1 MKFIT
6 SWIVS
11 LICLLTL
18 AASPPAH
25 SSPAPGLLDL
35 YAHRAWTAAH
45 GAPAQIQAITQ
56 TPDGWLWIS
65 TPTGLY
71 RFDGVRFERHDAI
84 NGHALRSSIV
94 LPLHTAPDGTLWVG
108 YRFGGASA
116 FLGNRVRHYGADQGF
131 PPGATH
137 SFTVAPDGVTWVTTA
152 AGLAWLDSRQ
162 DRWVRVGP
170 EADFAPGSTI
180 WQVLFDQAGT
190 QWVSTSRKVYYRRAG
205 QPRFQVASPANIAL
219 SSLAAAPD
227 GTVWVS
233 NGRDANYRLSTAIAA
248 ATAPPPKPE
257 LPGSGMWF
265 DRAGTMWLMSE
276 THVARVAPG
285 SNAADPRQQLAHD
298 RGLSGMH
305 PQTFYEDRDG
315 TIWIGTVA
323 GLDQFRPNRVAPLPP
338 AADNLAP
345 VVTPALAAGADGLV
359 WLSDDNHS
367 WLTGRDGVRH
377 GPAGPAFWSS
387 ARGRDGRL
395 WLGGWGG
402 IWRAGDPQRTLIAAP
417 VSAGQNDVRVDA
429 LAEDAGGAL
438 WAAFLNQPLQRH
450 VPGSGRWDAPYPGLP
465 QARIMALLSD
475 SKNRLWVGYQGGRVA
490 LIEHDAVRLVDA
502 GDGQGIGNV
511 QTIVER
517 HGQVWVAGERGVA
530 RFVEAGQGQHM
541 TGAAH
546 GSGGR
551 LETLRLADGRELRG
565 VSGLLSTAA
574 GDLWLRTHDGVMR
587 IAAEQVQAFVRD
599 GGAAPVQAE
608 LLGSEDGVSGNVQ
621 PTGSFPAI
629 VAASDG
635 VLWVSGTGGAMLL
648 TPSAIR
654 RETMPPAVDIR
665 AVSSDGKAR
674 TPVSPLALPTGT
686 NNLHITFTAQG
697 LAAPQRTRFRYRL
710 QGVDNGWQDAGD
722 RREAFYTNL
731 QPGAYRFQA
740 IAANRDGV
748 WNTAG
753 ATLDITIPPTFVQT
767 LWFKALCA
775 LALLAAVALAWR
787 WRLAQMARLIE
798 ARHLERLHER
808 ERIARAL
815 HDTFLQEAQGTVL
828 MMHTA
833 MAQIPPSLP
842 ARAAMERGI
851 GYIEKAMI
859 EGRDEV
865 MGLRSSARADEPLDA
880 ALQRYGERLAA
891 GLPPGFRMHVRGTPR
906 QLAPLVKD
914 EVFAIGREAIWN
926 AFRHAEATEIELDLV
941 YTSGGFTLLV
951 SDNGKGIAPDALT
964 RAENGHWGLVG
975 MRERA
980 ANIGA
985 TLEVGNREG
994 GGASLRLTLPRQ
1006 YGAY

>member
-35 YAHRAWTAAH
+35 YAHRAWTAAN

-170 EADFAPGSTI
+170 EADFTPGSTI
-180 WQVLFDQAGT
+180 WQVLFDRAGT
-190 QWVSTSRKVYYRRAG
+190 QWVSTSRKVYYRHAG
-205 QPRFQVASPANIAL
+205 QARFQVASPANIAL

-233 NGRDANYRLSTAIAA
+233 NGRDANYRLSTSAAA

-265 DRAGTMWLMSE
+265 DRAGTMWLLSE
-276 THVARVAPG
+276 THVARLAPG
-285 SNAADPRQQLAHD
+285 SKAADPRQQLAHD

-345 VVTPALAAGADGLV
+345 VVTPALAPGADGLV

-377 GPAGPAFWSS
+377 GPEGPAFWSS

-402 IWRAGDPQRTLIAAP
+402 IWRAGDPQRTRIAAP

-490 LIEHDAVRLVDA
+490 LIENDAVRLIDG

-530 RFVEAGQGQHM
+530 RFVEAGQGQRM
-541 TGAAH
+541 TGAGH
-546 GSGGR
+546 SSGAR

-574 GDLWLRTHDGVMR
+574 GDLWLRTHDGVVR
-587 IAAEQVQAFVRD
+587 IAAEQVQALVRD
-599 GGAAPVQAE
+599 GGTAPVPAE

-621 PTGSFPAI
+621 PTGPFPAI

-665 AVSSDGKAR
+665 AVSSDGQAR

-686 NNLHITFTAQG
+686 NNLHITYTAQG

-710 QGVDNGWQDAGD
+710 HGVDDGWQDAGD

-731 QPGAYRFQA
+731 QPGAYRFQV

-865 MGLRSSARADEPLDA
+865 MGLRSSARADESLDA

-941 YTSGGFTLLV
+941 YTPGGLTLLV
-951 SDNGKGIAPDALT
+951 SDNGKGIPPDALT

-1006 YGAY
+1006 YGTR